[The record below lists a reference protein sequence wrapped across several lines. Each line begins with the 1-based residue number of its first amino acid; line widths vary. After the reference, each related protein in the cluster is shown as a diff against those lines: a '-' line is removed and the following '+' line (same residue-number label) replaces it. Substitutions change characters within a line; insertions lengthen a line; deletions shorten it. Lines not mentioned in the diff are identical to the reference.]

1 MMVLLDEGTA
11 AGGNR
16 LFVTSLNH
24 FVGQSNSLSVGK
36 ILNAR
41 KNILNRCDVLV
52 ISGSFFD
59 LSIKLIIER
68 IIKSQPIPLH
78 MTSMRIADVV
88 AQVGKEHIPFSV
100 NLLFVE

>member
-16 LFVTSLNH
+16 LFVLRLNH
-24 FVGQSNSLSVGK
+24 LVGQSNSLSVGK